1 MSEVMSE
8 DDQFRAELNELGEEK
23 VQARLVLD
31 VYGARQR
38 PIVVGWLAQQAEK
51 RQADAQERQESPEN
65 ETLVLA
71 RRAEKHADHANEYAD
86 EANRLAWI
94 ATVIAVM
101 AMIVSAI
108 K

>member
-51 RQADAQERQESPEN
+51 NYSGKASC
-65 ETLVLA
+65 LL
-71 RRAEKHADHANEYAD
+71 
-86 EANRLAWI
+86 RLSGG
-94 ATVIAVM
+94 VD
-101 AMIVSAI
+101 
-108 K
+108 